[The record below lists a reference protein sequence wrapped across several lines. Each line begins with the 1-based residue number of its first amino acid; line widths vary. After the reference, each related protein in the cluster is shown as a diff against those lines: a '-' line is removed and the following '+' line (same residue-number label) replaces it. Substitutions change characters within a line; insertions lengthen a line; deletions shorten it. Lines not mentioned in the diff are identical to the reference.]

1 MRLIKCFLTIRKGN
15 NMICIGKG
23 GAELEALISEDFEE
37 EMVLSLTSEDL
48 VILVI
53 FSEGCLEVAFELEDR
68 GRGNQQ
74 KGRIWRSILRLLLK
88 NHILESKRRLPIRG
102 R

>member
-1 MRLIKCFLTIRKGN
+1 
-15 NMICIGKG
+15 MICIGKEVS
-23 GAELEALISEDFEE
+23 ELEALISEVFEA

-48 VILVI
+48 AILAI
-53 FSEGCLEVAFELEDR
+53 FSEECLEAGFELEDR
-68 GRGNQQ
+68 GRENQR

-88 NHILESKRRLPIRG
+88 SPILESKRKLPIRE